1 MEAREFQER
10 DLVRHF
16 KRELVDQTTLEYLY
30 KIITFATHTETGEK
44 LVIYQALYAPYKICA
59 RPYDMFMSKVDK
71 NKYPDIKQKY
81 RFEKFYSEELNE
93 SF

>member
-1 MEAREFQER
+1 MEERVFQER

-44 LVIYQALYAPYKICA
+44 LVVYQALYAPYKTVSYTHLTL
-59 RPYDMFMSKVDK
+59 PTTWPV
-71 NKYPDIKQKY
+71 
-81 RFEKFYSEELNE
+81 
-93 SF
+93 